1 MRVLIIGGNRFL
13 GVELTAR
20 LLARRDEVTLLNRG
34 TLLDPFGNR
43 VKRLTADRGTDAF
56 DLALAKEPAWDAVVD
71 FALFDRR
78 QTDRLVRVLGS
89 NAKHVIGISTGQVY
103 LVRTPRP
110 VIASEADFDGA
121 VLAAPPTAAEEQDWR
136 YGIDKRD
143 VEASLAGSSLPF
155 TVFRLPMVHGARD
168 QKQRLGRLFWK
179 LFDGE
184 PIRLRRPDAPV
195 RQVFSG
201 AVVEALLASL
211 DRGPSGRAWN
221 LAWAEKLTAAQFV
234 EHAAR
239 AVGAT
244 PRIVT
249 DEEATLEDCFLNSK
263 WMSALD
269 ASAARREWGFTHPPL
284 QEWLARVAHGWISRA

>member
-20 LLARRDEVTLLNRG
+20 LLARGDEVTVLNRG
-34 TLLDPFGNR
+34 SLVDPFGNR
-43 VKRLTADRGTDAF
+43 VKRLLADRGTDAF
-56 DLALAKEPAWDAVVD
+56 DRALDGEAKWDAVVD
-71 FALFDRR
+71 FALFDGP
-78 QTDRLVRVLGS
+78 QTERLIRVLGGR
-89 NAKHVIGISTGQVY
+89 AAHVIAISTGQVY

-110 VIASEADFDGA
+110 VIASESDFEGP
-121 VLAAPPTAAEEQDWR
+121 VLAASPTPAEEEDWK
-136 YGIDKRD
+136 YGVEKRA
-143 VEASLAGSSLPF
+143 VENLIAASSLPF

-179 LFDGE
+179 LIDRE

-201 AVVEALLASL
+201 AVVEALLSSL
-211 DRGPSGRAWN
+211 DRGSSRRAWN
-221 LAWAEKLTAAQFV
+221 LAWSEELTASQFL

-244 PRIVT
+244 PRIVS
-249 DEEATLEDCFLNSK
+249 DEAANLEDCFLNSK

-269 ASAARREWGFTHPPL
+269 ASAARNAWGFTHPPL
-284 QEWLARVAHGWISRA
+284 QEWMARVAHGWISRS